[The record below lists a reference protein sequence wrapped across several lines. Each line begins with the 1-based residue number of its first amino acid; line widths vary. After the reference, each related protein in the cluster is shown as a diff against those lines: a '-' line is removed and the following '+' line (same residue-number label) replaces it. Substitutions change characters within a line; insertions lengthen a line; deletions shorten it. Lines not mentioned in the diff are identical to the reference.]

1 MAELSGFLSQTFY
14 GNSLMAWS
22 LSLAM
27 ILFSSILGKIVYWF
41 FSKVVRAFT
50 RRTKTNLDD
59 IIVDMIEEPIVF
71 AIIVTGIWFALSI
84 LVLPEMAASAISHSY
99 SLILAILTGWMA
111 SRLFDALYLE
121 YLLPWADKTDNDLD
135 DQLMPI
141 LRKGVKMMIWVL
153 AIIIGLN
160 NAGYDVGALI
170 AGLGIG
176 GLALAMAAK
185 DTVSNIFGGVTI
197 FTDKPFRLKD
207 RIVVSGYD
215 GTVEEIGVR
224 STRLKTLAGR
234 IVTIPN
240 AKFADAPVENISVE
254 PSRKVV
260 LVLGM
265 TYDTTPDQMQDAM
278 DTLKAINEANDNT
291 EEKTVVAFCGF
302 GDFSLNIKLIYYI
315 KKGSD
320 IAGTESDQNMT
331 ILRQFNDKGLEFA
344 FPTQTLYN
352 IQQS

>member
-99 SLILAILTGWMA
+99 SLILAILAGWMA

-153 AIIIGLN
+153 AIIIG
-160 NAGYDVGALI
+160 
-170 AGLGIG
+170 
-176 GLALAMAAK
+176 
-185 DTVSNIFGGVTI
+185 SNKSRRTI
-197 FTDKPFRLKD
+197 
-207 RIVVSGYD
+207 
-215 GTVEEIGVR
+215 
-224 STRLKTLAGR
+224 
-234 IVTIPN
+234 
-240 AKFADAPVENISVE
+240 
-254 PSRKVV
+254 
-260 LVLGM
+260 
-265 TYDTTPDQMQDAM
+265 
-278 DTLKAINEANDNT
+278 
-291 EEKTVVAFCGF
+291 
-302 GDFSLNIKLIYYI
+302 
-315 KKGSD
+315 
-320 IAGTESDQNMT
+320 
-331 ILRQFNDKGLEFA
+331 
-344 FPTQTLYN
+344 
-352 IQQS
+352 